1 VLAGAAAVLDEAR
14 RLRGRGI
21 GGGEPVMDWP
31 ALISFK
37 RSFTGPVP
45 KEREERFAAEGIDA
59 FHGMR
64 RPPGRR

>member
-1 VLAGAAAVLDEAR
+1 
-14 RLRGRGI
+14 
-21 GGGEPVMDWP
+21 MDWP